1 MASNQPEKAAGVSV
15 QQLSRRVQVAVTE
28 ALRTLD
34 KVKAIDPAGQDEVDS
49 LRSVVWSDL
58 TGLEAEFN
66 REEGPRAEVLDRFFT
81 HLLSNGDYVGQ
92 IESLAEAL
100 LGGAPPPVQPPPDSP
115 VAGLFRLHGALADI
129 RRQWQDM
136 APPQPTRRPATTP
149 VAPSAPRREEVG
161 PPQRASH
168 PVPPPA
174 APLPPRREA
183 GPQQVVSHPSAA
195 PVAPPPPRRDAGP
208 QQQISHPDA
217 PPAAPSPPRREA
229 AASRDDF
236 FDEMG
241 LPPSRQETP
250 APPPNRGR
258 ALAERPLVPQA
269 RRQNNPDRFADGLGF
284 SGSTPAHVGADIE
297 PARPRVLVSFVT
309 VFIILALM
317 GVGVIYLGLN
327 NGPQAS
333 NGIVPSAVPTFSI
346 NIPTTT
352 PQPTPT
358 LSSAAPQL
366 QVTGNPLIIPCPGK
380 GTNGFVLRNTG
391 GRRLN
396 WSATVNTEPGA
407 SAPVTLTPASGVLFG
422 PQNSGTD
429 AVTVTVKATTGN
441 TDGTITI
448 SNNAGDPVV
457 IVYHIHGC

>member
-136 APPQPTRRPATTP
+136 APPQPPRRPATTP
-149 VAPSAPRREEVG
+149 VAPPAPRREEVG

-168 PVPPPA
+168 HVTAPA

-183 GPQQVVSHPSAA
+183 GPQQVVSHPAAA

>member
-149 VAPSAPRREEVG
+149 VAPPAPRREEVG

-183 GPQQVVSHPSAA
+183 GPQQVVSHPAAA

>member
-149 VAPSAPRREEVG
+149 VAPPAPRREEVG

-183 GPQQVVSHPSAA
+183 GPQQVVSHPAAAPVAPPPPRREEVGPPQRASHPVPPPAAPLPPRREAGPQQVVSHPAAA

-229 AASRDDF
+229 A
-236 FDEMG
+236 
-241 LPPSRQETP
+241 
-250 APPPNRGR
+250 
-258 ALAERPLVPQA
+258 
-269 RRQNNPDRFADGLGF
+269 
-284 SGSTPAHVGADIE
+284 
-297 PARPRVLVSFVT
+297 
-309 VFIILALM
+309 
-317 GVGVIYLGLN
+317 
-327 NGPQAS
+327 
-333 NGIVPSAVPTFSI
+333 
-346 NIPTTT
+346 
-352 PQPTPT
+352 
-358 LSSAAPQL
+358 
-366 QVTGNPLIIPCPGK
+366 
-380 GTNGFVLRNTG
+380 
-391 GRRLN
+391 
-396 WSATVNTEPGA
+396 
-407 SAPVTLTPASGVLFG
+407 
-422 PQNSGTD
+422 
-429 AVTVTVKATTGN
+429 
-441 TDGTITI
+441 
-448 SNNAGDPVV
+448 
-457 IVYHIHGC
+457 